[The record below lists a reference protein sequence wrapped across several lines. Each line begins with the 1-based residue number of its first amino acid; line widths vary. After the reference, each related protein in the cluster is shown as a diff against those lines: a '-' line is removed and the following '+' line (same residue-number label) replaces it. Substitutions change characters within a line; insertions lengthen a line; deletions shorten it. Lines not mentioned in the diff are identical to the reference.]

1 VTFDARGPVAQAIL
15 AYGQASQPDSPFAF
29 DQLKTF
35 AAKQW
40 PTLPFHAEDVARQRV
55 GAVKRLVRD

>member
-1 VTFDARGPVAQAIL
+1 VAQAIL

-55 GAVKRLVRD
+55 GEVKRLVRD